1 MRSSPRSKRSHLPV
15 VVVVVHR
22 VGGVTDKPVVIAAGT
37 DAAAA
42 RTAIGVGGLDTANSY
57 STTQTLATAF

>member
-1 MRSSPRSKRSHLPV
+1 M
-15 VVVVVHR
+15 VVVVHR